1 MLTVAVAY
9 RRGTMQIIPMLI
21 NGKWV
26 QGDGQELINVVN
38 PSTGEVLAQIKNASK
53 AQVDEAVRA
62 ARHAYESEEWRHVK
76 AYERGQLLIQLAQY
90 IRMHAEEWSLLECRD
105 VGKPLT
111 QARADVEA
119 AARYFEFYGG
129 AADKIM
135 GDTIPIED
143 GILNAVVLEP
153 VGVTVHIVPW
163 NYPLQIT
170 ARSVAAAIAT
180 GNAVIVKSAEDTPLT
195 THAMTKWFA
204 DKLPRG
210 IFQHITGLGRD
221 VGPFLTTHTDINHI
235 TFTGSVPTG
244 IEVMKAAAQN
254 IVPVTLEL
262 GGKSPNIVFKDAPME
277 QALEGVM
284 RAIIQNAG
292 QTCSAGARLLIE
304 KDVKEMFVAKLVKKF
319 QTLKIGP
326 GEADVDMGPLLNHQQ
341 YLKISTLLKQAK
353 ENGYVISGGETITIK
368 GYEKGYYIQPTILD
382 GVDANATL
390 AQEEI
395 FGPVLTILTFTS
407 IDEAIAL
414 ANGTDYGLVAGVW
427 SKDLDTAHYV
437 ASRVKAG
444 QVFVNNYGAAGGI
457 QMPFGGYKKSGIGRE
472 KGFVALRNYTQMKN
486 IAIRYS
492 TPNHDSE

>member
-1 MLTVAVAY
+1 
-9 RRGTMQIIPMLI
+9 MQIIPMLI

-221 VGPFLTTHTDINHI
+221 VGPFLTTHADINHI

>member
-1 MLTVAVAY
+1 
-9 RRGTMQIIPMLI
+9 MQIIPMLI

-26 QGDGQELINVVN
+26 QGDSQGFIDVVN
-38 PSTGEVLAQIKNASK
+38 PSTGQVLAQVKSASE

-62 ARHAYESEEWRHVK
+62 ARNAFESTQWRQVK
-76 AYERGQLLIQLAQY
+76 AFERGQLLIELAHY

-105 VGKPLT
+105 VGKPLS

-143 GILNAVVLEP
+143 GLLNAVVLEP

-204 DKLPRG
+204 GKLPSG
-210 IFQHITGLGRD
+210 IFQHITGLGRE
-221 VGPFLTTHTDINHI
+221 VGPYLTTHPDIDHI

-244 IEVMKAAAQN
+244 IDVMKAAAQN

-262 GGKSPNIVFKDAPME
+262 GGKSPNIVFADAPME
-277 QALEGVM
+277 QALEGVV

-304 KDVKEMFVAKLVKKF
+304 EHAKEAFVAQLVKKF
-319 QTLKIGP
+319 QKLRVGP
-326 GEADVDMGPLLNHQQ
+326 GEADVDMGPLLNKRQ
-341 YLKISTLLKQAK
+341 YLKISTLLQQAK
-353 ENGYVISGGETITIK
+353 KDGFVITGGETITIK
-368 GYEKGYYIQPTILD
+368 GYEKGYYIQPTIVD
-382 GVDANATL
+382 GVDVNAAI

-395 FGPVLTILTFTS
+395 FGPVLTILTFTT
-407 IDEAIAL
+407 IEEAIEL
-414 ANGTDYGLVAGVW
+414 ANATDYGLVAGVW

-444 QVFVNNYGAAGGI
+444 QVFINNYGAAGGI

-486 IAIRYS
+486 IAIRYA
-492 TPNHDSE
+492 TPERS

>member
-1 MLTVAVAY
+1 MKK
-9 RRGTMQIIPMLI
+9 IPMLI
-21 NGKWV
+21 NGEWIH
-26 QGDGQELINVVN
+26 GDMEALLDVMN
-38 PSTGEVLAQIKNASK
+38 PSTGEVIAQITNANK
-53 AQVDEAVRA
+53 IHVDEAVRA
-62 ARHAYESEEWRHVK
+62 ARVTFESEEWRQIK
-76 AYERGQLLIQLAQY
+76 AYERGQLLIELARY
-90 IRMHAEEWSLLECRD
+90 IRLHAEEWSLLECRD

-111 QARADVEA
+111 QARADIEA

-129 AADKIM
+129 AADKVM

-153 VGVTVHIVPW
+153 VGITVHIVPW
-163 NYPLQIT
+163 NYPIQIT

-195 THAMTKWFA
+195 THAITEWFA
-204 DKLPRG
+204 NKVPKG

-221 VGPFLTTHTDINHI
+221 VGPYLTSHPDINHI

-244 IEVMKAAAQN
+244 IEVMKSAAEN
-254 IVPVTLEL
+254 VVPVTLEL
-262 GGKSPNIVFKDAPME
+262 GGKSPNIVFADANME
-277 QALEGVM
+277 QALEGVV

-304 KDVKEMFVAKLVKKF
+304 ERAKEKFMAKLVQKF
-319 QTLKIGP
+319 QALKVGP
-326 GEADVDMGPLLNHQQ
+326 GEADVDMGPLLNERQ
-341 YLKISTLLKQAK
+341 YTKISTLLQKAK
-353 ENGYVISGGETITIK
+353 EDGYVVTGGETLTIK
-368 GYEKGYYIQPTILD
+368 GFEQGYYVEPTILA
-382 GVDANATL
+382 GVKANDPL

-395 FGPVLTILTFTS
+395 FGPVLTVFAFTTV
-407 IDEAIAL
+407 DEAITL
-414 ANGTDYGLVAGVW
+414 ANSTDYGLVAGVW

-437 ASRVKAG
+437 SSRVKAG

-486 IAIRYS
+486 IAIRYAP
-492 TPNHDSE
+492 PNQM